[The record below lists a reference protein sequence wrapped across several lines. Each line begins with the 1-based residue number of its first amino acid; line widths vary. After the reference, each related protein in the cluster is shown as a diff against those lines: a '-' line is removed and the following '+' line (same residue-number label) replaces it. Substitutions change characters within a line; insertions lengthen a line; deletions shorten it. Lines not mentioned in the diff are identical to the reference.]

1 MCLAQVS
8 IDGSVCLEWGMLF
21 VPAAEGRLLI
31 VGLGGFGLW
40 WRHNVMIGSMMEVVF
55 DMLVD
60 VLVLSVG
67 MKGSSMMMMMV
78 VVVVVVMMVVVVV
91 VVVMMVVVVV
101 ARIGQSLVLWY
112 VSLS

>member
-1 MCLAQVS
+1 MCLARVS
-8 IDGSVCLEWGMLF
+8 ADGSVCLEWGMLF
-21 VPAAEGRLLI
+21 VAVVEGRLLI

-40 WRHNVMIGSMMEVVF
+40 WRHNDMIGSMTEVVF

-60 VLVLSVG
+60 VPVLSVG
-67 MKGSSMMMMMV
+67 TKGSSMMI
-78 VVVVVVMMVVVVV
+78 
-91 VVVMMVVVVV
+91 MVVVVV